1 MSKRQK
7 VLSEVDGSEM
17 EVQTTRVTR
26 SGRISRP
33 PPERGNTETPKRTTR
48 RTRKSVVQELTAADE
63 KNGEQTPEGLLDR
76 EAEVSAHPGPF
87 AVSEAAAESTTDLNG
102 NGAMDLPGTTA
113 TETPPSSVESVPK
126 KKSLLAPSRTQK
138 TVIPLGK
145 PKSGRVWK
153 DRNKKRFSSVVRDK
167 QLCTSWEKKMQAK
180 QEKLLVK
187 QYSLQLKE
195 EKAKQKEDKRKRRE
209 ENLKRRAENER
220 KAEIVQV
227 IKNTAK
233 IKRMKKK
240 HLRKIEKRDTLAL
253 MQNSTTQNAK
263 TKARKK

>member
-102 NGAMDLPGTTA
+102 NGAMDLPGTTT
-113 TETPPSSVESVPK
+113 TETAPSSVESVPK

-153 DRNKKRFSSVVRDK
+153 DRNKKRSGGHRGPVCVTKIGAF
-167 QLCTSWEKKMQAK
+167 
-180 QEKLLVK
+180 
-187 QYSLQLKE
+187 
-195 EKAKQKEDKRKRRE
+195 
-209 ENLKRRAENER
+209 
-220 KAEIVQV
+220 
-227 IKNTAK
+227 K
-233 IKRMKKK
+233 IKILVCFS
-240 HLRKIEKRDTLAL
+240 LRLRTLAL
-253 MQNSTTQNAK
+253 SLWNCFTFYI
-263 TKARKK
+263 